1 MSKNPTVYVGMAIDL
16 VHPGH
21 INIINKANEL
31 GDVIIGLL
39 TDEAIASYKRLP
51 FMNYELRL
59 KVVENIKGVKK
70 VIPQN
75 TLDYTDNLNLIKPD
89 FVVHGDDWKDGIQS
103 KTREN
108 VIKVLSSWGGRLI
121 EVPYTKGISSTQ
133 LNKTLR
139 DIGTTPELRLKRL
152 KRLINSKPIVRL
164 LEAHSPLSAMIVE
177 HAKYSIN
184 GLEKE
189 FDGIWSSSL
198 TDSTIRGKPDI
209 EAVDSSSRIQNI
221 NETFEVT
228 TKPLVYDADTGG
240 LTEHLAYTIRNL
252 ERLGVSAVII
262 EDKTGL
268 KKNSL
273 FGNDV
278 LQEQES
284 IENFSLKIKKAK
296 ESCVTEDFMII
307 ARIESFILKKGID
320 DALKRAESYISAGAD
335 SIMIHSKEKD
345 ITEIREF
352 TEKYMKLSSKVP
364 LVAVP
369 TTYNQIKE
377 SELIDMGFKIVIY
390 ANHLLRS
397 SYPAMMQT
405 AISILKNESSKD
417 IDDRLMP
424 IKDLITLI

>member
-1 MSKNPTVYVGMAIDL
+1 MAC
-16 VHPGH
+16 
-21 INIINKANEL
+21 
-31 GDVIIGLL
+31 
-39 TDEAIASYKRLP
+39 
-51 FMNYELRL
+51 
-59 KVVENIKGVKK
+59 
-70 VIPQN
+70 
-75 TLDYTDNLNLIKPD
+75 
-89 FVVHGDDWKDGIQS
+89 
-103 KTREN
+103 
-108 VIKVLSSWGGRLI
+108 
-121 EVPYTKGISSTQ
+121 GISPPRQ
-133 LNKTLR
+133 AVE
-139 DIGTTPELRLKRL
+139 TTRPSLYLLKRYL
-152 KRLINSKPIVRL
+152 
-164 LEAHSPLSAMIVE
+164 
-177 HAKYSIN
+177 SIN

-189 FDGIWSSSL
+189 FDGVWSSSL

-284 IENFSLKIKKAK
+284 LENFSLKIKKAK
-296 ESCVTEDFMII
+296 ESCITEDFMII
-307 ARIESFILKKGID
+307 ARIESLILKKGIN

-345 ITEIREF
+345 IAEIREF
-352 TEKYMKLSSKVP
+352 AEKYMKLSSKVP

-377 SELIDMGFKIVIY
+377 SENIYIKKNSLNKLFDNATTKITNFIKKNY
-390 ANHLLRS
+390 KKNKILFANT
-397 SYPAMMQT
+397 P
-405 AISILKNESSKD
+405 
-417 IDDRLMP
+417 
-424 IKDLITLI
+424 